1 MTNQELI
8 LINEAIEGLK
18 KILKESLP
26 HCDDGNPLESK
37 FVFINKTAYDSLQK
51 FEKSGK
57 LVIQKL
63 E

>member
-1 MTNQELI
+1 MNDRELI
-8 LINEAIEGLK
+8 LMREAIDGLR

-37 FVFINKTAYDSLQK
+37 FVSINKTAYDSLQK
-51 FEKSGK
+51 FEKSEK
-57 LVIQKL
+57 LIIQKL